1 MFNRRYIFKWW
12 IPHCYVSLQDCIF
25 YDYSMYQ
32 RTVLQSACITCITC
46 CHIMSVQ
53 LPCSKIDAGRD
64 PSLRP
69 SESVA
74 VADKLFMGTADLKSK
89 KSLQMLSISRPTWT
103 FEDVR
108 LYVKFYLTQRGSPSR
123 KKLSSSCNRNSCFIF
138 FRFRVLR
145 CQQPCFLATHPCP
158 LIRAEI
164 RTHGCHKNCGG
175 SNTMPGT
182 IHCYGNPQ
190 AICCCR
196 SPTLGPF
203 GYDCARIDQPTILG
217 WFSFGHQLQCAS
229 HPNPL
234 QLVWPHHSHGISLEP
249 CHDCRCHSIP
259 HHQPVSYD
267 LWAVSTWYHLEDLRR
282 TN

>member
-138 FRFRVLR
+138 FRFRVLH

-164 RTHGCHKNCGG
+164 RTHGCHKKLRGFK
-175 SNTMPGT
+175 
-182 IHCYGNPQ
+182 HHAGNH
-190 AICCCR
+190 A
-196 SPTLGPF
+196 LLW
-203 GYDCARIDQPTILG
+203 QP
-217 WFSFGHQLQCAS
+217 AS
-229 HPNPL
+229 HLLLSITYPRPVRL
-234 QLVWPHHSHGISLEP
+234 RLRSDRSAHHTRMVFLWPSTSMREP
-249 CHDCRCHSIP
+249 SK
-259 HHQPVSYD
+259 S
-267 LWAVSTWYHLEDLRR
+267 STARLAPS
-282 TN
+282 